1 MLLAQHRCILIN
13 NEESKPGTGEIVQ
26 AMKESLT
33 DRQGRPLKRIRLQKR
48 VELRRLYMAEIPGWR
63 RPLVGY
69 LFTIPIVGLGLA
81 ALLFERFF
89 LSTLYFPSTFL
100 LVTTLL
106 VALFW
111 GVGPALFSVAL
122 GTIGLYIYISP
133 VIYPRTP
140 NVEEILQLLPYI
152 IAGLAIAIITA
163 QRETA
168 RYRALFAEEVANE
181 HADKLARANL
191 ELEQA
196 NKLKDQFLSMASH
209 ELKTPITSIR
219 GQAQLALRRIAKQR
233 EVSPDISTAYTALEK
248 IEQQTRRLNA
258 LVEDLLDLS
267 SIQAGK
273 IPLQMSNCDL
283 VEICRAV
290 VEEQRLLSGR
300 SITLETP
307 LETGKI
313 KADAN
318 RLSQVVTNLVSNAL
332 KYSSDEKP
340 ISVRI
345 NQDDSR
351 MTIAVEDEGSG
362 IAPEEQEHI
371 FEPFY
376 RASHARGSSKNGM
389 GLGLAICKDIV
400 ERHGG
405 SIWCDSHPGKGSS
418 FFVSLPQN

>member
-1 MLLAQHRCILIN
+1 MR
-13 NEESKPGTGEIVQ
+13 KT
-26 AMKESLT
+26 LT
-33 DRQGRPLKRIRLQKR
+33 DRQGRPLKRISLQKR
-48 VELRRLYMAEIPGWR
+48 VELRRLYMAEMPGWR

-69 LFTIPIVGLGLA
+69 LFTIPIVGIGLV
-81 ALLFERFF
+81 ALILERSF
-89 LSTLYFPSTFL
+89 LSNLYFPSTFL

-106 VALFW
+106 IALFW
-111 GVGPALFSVAL
+111 GVGPALFSVVL
-122 GTIGLYIYISP
+122 GTISLYYIYISP
-133 VIYPRTP
+133 FMLSSIPGTQ
-140 NVEEILQLLPYI
+140 EILQLLPYI
-152 IAGLAIAIITA
+152 IAGLVVAIITA

-168 RYRALFAEEVANE
+168 RYHALFAEEVANE
-181 HADKLARANL
+181 HADELVRANF

-233 EVSPDISTAYTALEK
+233 EVSSDISTAYTALEK
-248 IEQQTRRLNA
+248 IEQQTRRLDG

-273 IPLQMSNCDL
+273 IPLQMSKCDL

-290 VEEQRLLSGR
+290 VEEQRLLSSR
-300 SITLETP
+300 TISLEIP
-307 LETGKI
+307 PETVKI
-313 KADAN
+313 RADAN
-318 RLSQVVTNLVSNAL
+318 RLSQVITNLVSNAL
-332 KYSSDEKP
+332 KYSPDDKP
-340 ISVRI
+340 ISVRLS
-345 NQDDSR
+345 QDDDNI
-351 MTIAVEDEGSG
+351 TIAVEDEGSG
-362 IAPEEQEHI
+362 IDREEQEHI

-376 RASHARGSSKNGM
+376 RASHARSSSKNGM

-418 FFVSLPQN
+418 FFVRLPRD

>member
-1 MLLAQHRCILIN
+1 MRETLI
-13 NEESKPGTGEIVQ
+13 
-26 AMKESLT
+26 
-33 DRQGRPLKRIRLQKR
+33 DRRGRPLKRINLEKR

-69 LFTIPIVGLGLA
+69 LFTVPIVGLGLLT
-81 ALLFERFF
+81 LLLEQSF
-89 LSTLYFPSTFL
+89 LPSFYFPSTLL

-106 VALFW
+106 IALFW
-111 GVGPALFSVAL
+111 GVGPALLSIVL
-122 GTIGLYIYISP
+122 GTIGLYYIYISP
-133 VIYPRTP
+133 VIHPGIP
-140 NVEEILQLLPYI
+140 SVQEILQLFPYI
-152 IAGLAIAIITA
+152 IAGLVVAIITA

-181 HADKLARANL
+181 RADELARANL

-233 EVSPDISTAYTALEK
+233 EVSSDISTAYTALEK
-248 IEQQTRRLNA
+248 IEQQTRRLNT

-273 IPLQMSNCDL
+273 IPLQMSTCDL
-283 VEICRAV
+283 VEICRIV
-290 VEEQRLLSGR
+290 VEEQRLLSDR
-300 SITLETP
+300 TITLETP
-307 LETGKI
+307 PETVKI

-332 KYSSDEKP
+332 KYSPDDKP
-340 ISVRI
+340 ISVRLSK
-345 NQDDSR
+345 DDGKI
-351 MTIAVEDEGSG
+351 TLAVEDEGSG
-362 IAPEEQEHI
+362 IAPEEQKHI

-376 RASHARGSSKNGM
+376 RASHARSSSKNGM

-405 SIWCDSHPGKGSS
+405 SIWCDSRAGQGST
-418 FFVSLPQN
+418 FFVRLPQD

>member
-1 MLLAQHRCILIN
+1 MR
-13 NEESKPGTGEIVQ
+13 ET
-26 AMKESLT
+26 LT
-33 DRQGRPLKRIRLQKR
+33 DRQGRPLKRISLQKR
-48 VELRRLYMAEIPGWR
+48 VELRRLYVAEMPMWR

-69 LFTIPIVGLGLA
+69 LFTIPTIGLGLL
-81 ALLFERFF
+81 ALLLEPFF
-89 LSTLYFPSTFL
+89 LTTFYFASTFL

-111 GVGPALFSVAL
+111 GVGPALFSVVL
-122 GTIGLYIYISP
+122 GTISLYYFYVSP
-133 VIYPRTP
+133 VIHSSIPGTRD
-140 NVEEILQLLPYI
+140 ILQLLPYI
-152 IAGLAIAIITA
+152 IAGLVVAIITA

-181 HADKLARANL
+181 RADELARANF

-233 EVSPDISTAYTALEK
+233 EVSSDISTAYTSLEK
-248 IEQQTRRLNA
+248 IEQQTRRLDA

-273 IPLQMSNCDL
+273 IPLQMSKCDL

-300 SITLETP
+300 TIALDIPPEP
-307 LETGKI
+307 VKI
-313 KADAN
+313 RADAN

-332 KYSSDEKP
+332 KYSPDNKP
-340 ISVRI
+340 VSLRLSQEGDGKI
-345 NQDDSR
+345 
-351 MTIAVEDEGSG
+351 TIAVEDEGSG
-362 IAPEEQEHI
+362 IAQEEQEHI

-376 RASHARGSSKNGM
+376 RASHARSSSKNGM

-418 FFVSLPQN
+418 FFVRLPQD

>member
-1 MLLAQHRCILIN
+1 MR
-13 NEESKPGTGEIVQ
+13 ET
-26 AMKESLT
+26 LT
-33 DRQGRPLKRIRLQKR
+33 DRQGRPLKRISLQKR
-48 VELRRLYMAEIPGWR
+48 VELRRLYMAEMPGWR

-69 LFTIPIVGLGLA
+69 LFTIPIVGIGLV
-81 ALLFERFF
+81 ALFLERSF
-89 LSTLYFPSTFL
+89 LSNLYFPSTFL

-106 VALFW
+106 IALFW
-111 GVGPALFSVAL
+111 GVGPALFSVVL
-122 GTIGLYIYISP
+122 GTISLYYIYISP
-133 VIYPRTP
+133 FMLSSIPGTQ
-140 NVEEILQLLPYI
+140 EILQLLPYI
-152 IAGLAIAIITA
+152 IAGLVVAIITA

-168 RYRALFAEEVANE
+168 RYHALFAEEVANE
-181 HADKLARANL
+181 HADELARANF

-233 EVSPDISTAYTALEK
+233 EVSSDISTAYTSLEK
-248 IEQQTRRLNA
+248 IEQQTRRLDA

-273 IPLQMSNCDL
+273 IPLQMSKCDL

-300 SITLETP
+300 TISLEIP
-307 LETGKI
+307 PEIVKI
-313 KADAN
+313 RADAN
-318 RLSQVVTNLVSNAL
+318 RLSQVITNLVSNAL
-332 KYSSDEKP
+332 KYSPDDKP
-340 ISVRI
+340 ISVRLS
-345 NQDDSR
+345 QDDDNI
-351 MTIAVEDEGSG
+351 TIAVEDEGSG
-362 IAPEEQEHI
+362 IDREEQEHI

-376 RASHARGSSKNGM
+376 RASHARNSSKNGM

-418 FFVSLPQN
+418 FFVRLPQD

>member
-1 MLLAQHRCILIN
+1 MKIANLRPEIL
-13 NEESKPGTGEIVQ
+13 P
-26 AMKESLT
+26 AMRETLT
-33 DRQGRPLKRIRLQKR
+33 DRQGRPLKRISLQKR
-48 VELRRLYMAEIPGWR
+48 VELRRLYLAEIPGWR

-69 LFTIPIVGLGLA
+69 LFTIPIVGLGLL
-81 ALLFERFF
+81 ALLFERSF
-89 LSTLYFPSTFL
+89 LPNLYLPSTFLL

-106 VALFW
+106 IALFW

-122 GTIGLYIYISP
+122 GTISLHYIYISP
-133 VIYPRTP
+133 TIHSTIPSAQ
-140 NVEEILQLLPYI
+140 EILQLLPYI

-181 HADKLARANL
+181 HADELARANL

-283 VEICRAV
+283 VEVCRAV

-300 SITLETP
+300 SITFETP

-332 KYSSDEKP
+332 KYSPDEKP
-340 ISVRI
+340 ISVRL
-345 NQDDSR
+345 NQDDGKI
-351 MTIAVEDEGSG
+351 TIAVEDEGSG

>member
-1 MLLAQHRCILIN
+1 MR
-13 NEESKPGTGEIVQ
+13 ET
-26 AMKESLT
+26 LT
-33 DRQGRPLKRIRLQKR
+33 DRQGRPLKRISLQKR
-48 VELRRLYMAEIPGWR
+48 VELRRLYMAEMPGWR

-69 LFTIPIVGLGLA
+69 LFTIPIVGIGLV
-81 ALLFERFF
+81 ALILERSF
-89 LSTLYFPSTFL
+89 LSNLYFPSTFL

-106 VALFW
+106 IALFW
-111 GVGPALFSVAL
+111 GVGPALFSVVL
-122 GTIGLYIYISP
+122 GTISLYYIYISP
-133 VIYPRTP
+133 FKLSSIPGTQ
-140 NVEEILQLLPYI
+140 EILQLLPYI
-152 IAGLAIAIITA
+152 IAGLVVAIITA

-168 RYRALFAEEVANE
+168 RYHALFAEEVANE
-181 HADKLARANL
+181 HADELARANF

-233 EVSPDISTAYTALEK
+233 EVSSDISTAYTALEK
-248 IEQQTRRLNA
+248 IEQQTRRLNG

-273 IPLQMSNCDL
+273 IPLQMSKCDL

-300 SITLETP
+300 TISLEIP
-307 LETGKI
+307 PEIVKI
-313 KADAN
+313 RADAN
-318 RLSQVVTNLVSNAL
+318 RLSQVITNLVSNAL
-332 KYSSDEKP
+332 KYSPDDKP
-340 ISVRI
+340 ISVRLS
-345 NQDDSR
+345 QDDDNI
-351 MTIAVEDEGSG
+351 TIAVEDEGSG
-362 IAPEEQEHI
+362 IDREEQEHI

-376 RASHARGSSKNGM
+376 RASHARNSSKNGM

-418 FFVSLPQN
+418 FFVRLPQD